1 MFWATLSGMSS
12 LNSSS
17 KSKKNIHA
25 VQRIDA
31 KFRKRRVQRDL
42 GRVQVLLS
50 RDDLNNFR

>member
-1 MFWATLSGMSS
+1 MFWATVSGMSS

-17 KSKKNIHA
+17 KSEKDVHA

-31 KFRKRRVQRDL
+31 EFRKRRVQRDL

-50 RDDLNNFR
+50 RDDLDNFR